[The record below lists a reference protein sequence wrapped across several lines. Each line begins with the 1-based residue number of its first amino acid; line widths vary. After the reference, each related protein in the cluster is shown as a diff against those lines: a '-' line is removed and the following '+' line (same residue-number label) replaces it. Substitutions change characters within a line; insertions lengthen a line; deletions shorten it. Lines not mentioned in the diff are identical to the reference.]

1 MFIQI
6 FLMRYSSVSRANT
19 TGAKKAIKSRQE
31 KFSMAIKTGPYHTHC
46 TNENVCPLILSQL
59 INSCIFIKDIL
70 RNMGLMMD
78 WTLKNSKSLKIP
90 ISTLKNVDKKP
101 RPNKKNLF
109 AEKFFF
115 RNKTSEFKFLKKLL
129 TYQYF

>member
-19 TGAKKAIKSRQE
+19 TGAKKKAIKSRQE

-59 INSCIFIKDIL
+59 INSCIQ
-70 RNMGLMMD
+70 GV
-78 WTLKNSKSLKIP
+78 SP
-90 ISTLKNVDKKP
+90 IGT
-101 RPNKKNLF
+101 RPIGTRIALIG
-109 AEKFFF
+109 
-115 RNKTSEFKFLKKLL
+115 
-129 TYQYF
+129 YYF